1 MRLRDLLVENTVKV
15 GLESV
20 DKEECFEELID
31 VLVRAGQVT
40 DRAGALQAI
49 QNREAQAT
57 TGIGNG
63 VAIPHGKHAS
73 IKKLTAAMG
82 VSQEGIEFDAIDGQP
97 VHLIVLLLADI
108 EHPGPHVQA
117 LVEVSRLV
125 QVPGFYRKALE
136 AQSTAEL
143 LAIIDAEE

>member
-1 MRLRDLLVENTVKV
+1 MRLRDLLDETTVKV
-15 GLESV
+15 DLESV

-31 VLVRAGQVT
+31 VLVRAGQIA
-40 DRAGALQAI
+40 DRAGALTAI

-73 IKKLTAAMG
+73 IKKLTAALG
-82 VSQEGIEFDAIDGQP
+82 ISKGGIEFDAMDGQP
-97 VHLIVLLLADI
+97 VHLVVMLLADI
-108 EHPGPHVQA
+108 AHPGPHVQA

-136 AQSTAEL
+136 VQSAAEL
-143 LAIIDAEE
+143 LGIIDAEE